1 MSDFDIETAV
11 AQVVAEHGLS
21 ANLARMAINE
31 DPAVQE
37 QNVSELK
44 AALGAKPAEDKAK
57 AAKIDSLKKAY
68 ADARERRDVQSMV
81 NIKYRLGELG
91 VFRW

>member
-1 MSDFDIETAV
+1 MSNFDLENAA
-11 AQVVAEHGLS
+11 AQIVSEHGLS
-21 ANLARMAINE
+21 PRLARMAADP
-31 DPAVQE
+31 DPAVQA

-44 AALGAKPAEDKAK
+44 AALGAKQGEDKAK
-57 AAKIDSLKKAY
+57 AAKIEKLKVAY
-68 ADARERRDVQSMV
+68 ADARERRNVQEMV